1 MRVTALCITLAA
13 LAACE
18 PVDRRRT
25 PAPPPQ
31 ASQDVDTVAPAQPQ
45 VSPTGGSR
53 ATKVG
58 TVVGFL
64 MPESV
69 LDDSAQDIYFVSNIN
84 GGPLTK
90 DNNGFIT
97 RVRPDGAIEVLKF
110 IEGAAAASR
119 SMPPRAWLCWATR
132 CGW

>member
-25 PAPPPQ
+25 PPPPPQ

-45 VSPTGGSR
+45 VSSTGGSR

-97 RVRPDGAIEVLKF
+97 RVRPDGAIEDARGTLLVFRK
-110 IEGAAAASR
+110 
-119 SMPPRAWLCWATR
+119 P
-132 CGW
+132 